1 MNVLAIGASRN
12 IGYYSSLRLLAAEC
26 TVTFMLRSPSVFDS
40 DEAIQSHIKSGK
52 AHLSKGDA
60 LVQSDMKRAWD
71 EASTHGNVDLL
82 LFTVG
87 ATQASFNL
95 FKGFVISPANLV
107 TQALLNILCTMP
119 TQDSPPKSIII
130 SSAGFNHSS
139 YAALPLLMK
148 PLYAY
153 LLKGPLKDKMG
164 AERAIA
170 HCTGWNWDTEHDGE
184 PSDEI
189 MGQGWTERK
198 GLPAKGT
205 LKNVL
210 VIRPVML
217 TDGECKAEKKEN
229 TAGYR
234 VKAGDIAGGWTVSR
248 KDVAH
253 FVANAALNRWDE
265 FSDKCI
271 SIAY

>member
-12 IGYYSSLRLLAAEC
+12 IGYYSSLRLLEAGC

-52 AHLSKGDA
+52 AHLFKGDA
-60 LVQSDMKRAWD
+60 LVQSDVKHAWD
-71 EASTHGNVDLL
+71 EASAHGNIDLL

-87 ATQASFNL
+87 GTPSFDL
-95 FKGFVISPANLV
+95 CKGFVISPANLV
-107 TQALLNILCTMP
+107 TQALLNTLCTMP
-119 TQDSPPKSIII
+119 TQDSPPKFIAI
-130 SSAGFNHSS
+130 SSTGLSHASH
-139 YAALPLLMK
+139 AALPLPMK
-148 PLYAY
+148 PFYAY
-153 LLKGPLKDKMG
+153 LLKVPHKDKMG

-198 GLPAKGT
+198 SLPAKGT

-210 VIRPVML
+210 IIRPALL